1 MEHLQTE
8 KLLQIKNLN
17 VGFQMNQETIQILHN
32 VSFEVGEQEVIAII
46 GETGC
51 GKSVTGSTI
60 LRILPENAV
69 VSGEILYKGNELLS
83 MPEEMFRN
91 MRGSEIASIPQSPS
105 TSLDPLMRVG
115 EQVAECVTTGNRV
128 SQIEK
133 RNLSKRV
140 KEIFDKLKL
149 PREDEMYD
157 RYPCELSGGMK
168 QRVLLSMGIITTP
181 KLLVVDEPTKAIDW
195 SLRKNVVEQMKRLKD
210 EMKCSM
216 IFITHDLGA
225 AKMIADRVAVMYCG
239 EIVEIGTVED
249 VLYHAKH
256 PYTKGLIASMPS
268 KGMKVMRGYMPSFAE
283 KLPPCRFMPR
293 CPEAIELCARIQPE
307 IDRSAGH
314 CVRCHRWNGRSEA
327 DAVRSESAL

>member
-1 MEHLQTE
+1 
-8 KLLQIKNLN
+8 
-17 VGFQMNQETIQILHN
+17 MNQETIQILHN

-115 EQVAECVTTGNRV
+115 EQVANVSRTGNRV

-225 AKMIADRVAVMYCG
+225 AKMIAVVSAVMYCG
-239 EIVEIGTVED
+239 RDCRDRYGRRCVVSCKASIHKGTDCFYAVKRDEGD
-249 VLYHAKH
+249 EGIYAVLCRKTAALQIYAE
-256 PYTKGLIASMPS
+256 MP
-268 KGMKVMRGYMPSFAE
+268 GGDRT
-283 KLPPCRFMPR
+283 
-293 CPEAIELCARIQPE
+293 LCQNPTG
-307 IDRSAGH
+307 DR
-314 CVRCHRWNGRSEA
+314 
-327 DAVRSESAL
+327 

>member
-17 VGFQMNQETIQILHN
+17 IGFQMNQETIQILHN

-307 IDRSAGH
+307 IDRPAGH